1 MAAAAHCDAPLPSAL
16 HFKRPDHCILTACHI
31 TIRCSHATAPRCRY
45 GTPQPFVS
53 AFAPSR
59 GGGEAAFGI
68 LEWGGCGYTN
78 SDGGKGQVPL
88 PKEAVGAY
96 SDKNE
101 DSAGGGRLLL
111 YACGV
116 TDLLLDC
123 RMWQPCSDW
132 IFWCWC

>member
-1 MAAAAHCDAPLPSAL
+1 MPP
-16 HFKRPDHCILTACHI
+16 
-31 TIRCSHATAPRCRY
+31 APRCFRY

-101 DSAGGGRLLL
+101 DSAGGGPAAVT
-111 YACGV
+111 ACGV
-116 TDLLLDC
+116 DGLLLRRVLLALLLAGC
-123 RMWQPCSDW
+123 CS
-132 IFWCWC
+132 FGVTGSLVLRAAR